1 MGKGARSVHLLQIE
15 YPVPDYG
22 AWKAAFDRD
31 LLDREGSGV
40 RRYRVLRPIDDP
52 NYVLIDLEFDEA
64 ERAEAYLAALR
75 RQFYSSQ
82 DASPAVG
89 GGPQTRIVE
98 VVEAKEY

>member
-1 MGKGARSVHLLQIE
+1 M
-15 YPVPDYG
+15 
-22 AWKAAFDRD
+22 
-31 LLDREGSGV
+31 

-52 NYVLIDLEFDEA
+52 NYALIDLEFDEA
-64 ERAEAYLAALR
+64 EPAEAYLAALR

-98 VVEAKEY
+98 VAEAKAY